1 MKIKLNSDN
10 ELSLNKMIKIP
21 SMIIVASAV
30 FCKYKKYYL
39 QVFLDS
45 PFINYRPERNRTF
58 LYFTYFL
65 SITIALLIAVSI
77 YFYMVKY
84 KAKRKHLFP
93 FYVRNNKLIV
103 IYYKNGKEK

>member
-30 FCKYKKYYL
+30 FRKYKKYYL

-58 LYFTYFL
+58 LYFTYFFINYHCIID
-65 SITIALLIAVSI
+65 SCWYLLL
-77 YFYMVKY
+77 
-84 KAKRKHLFP
+84 H
-93 FYVRNNKLIV
+93 
-103 IYYKNGKEK
+103 GKI